1 MGSKP
6 QINFEKIDRVNKRM
20 PPGWIPNQHG
30 AWAMLISPF
39 LVGVLASEPR
49 WVHLPLALFWL
60 LGYFAFFATSLW
72 LKANRRPRW
81 FPPVRAYSIAAA
93 CVGVC
98 VLVLDSSLILWAP
111 VFVGPLVVG
120 LWAAS
125 QRRERDLL
133 IGITTLVGAAAM
145 TLMTYDI
152 GHGSVTV
159 QAWKLALIQLLY
171 FGGTV
176 FYVKSAIRERDNSGF
191 LRISIAFHVAATV
204 AAWVLSPWLGLVFSV
219 LLIRAAVLPPR
230 HPSPRTLGLIEVA
243 ATVMVAL
250 VSIAVV

>member
-1 MGSKP
+1 M
-6 QINFEKIDRVNKRM
+6 NKRM
-20 PPGWIPNQHG
+20 SPGWIPNQHG

-39 LVGVLASEPR
+39 LVGVVASKPH
-49 WVHLPLALFWL
+49 WVHLPLALFWM

-81 FPPVRAYSIAAA
+81 FPPVRAYTIAASGA
-93 CVGVC
+93 GVGV
-98 VLVLDSSLILWAP
+98 LALDPTLIKWAP
-111 VFVGPLVVG
+111 AFVVPLGVG

-133 IGITTLVGAAAM
+133 VGITTLVGAAAM

-152 GHGSVTV
+152 GHGSVTE
-159 QAWKLALIQLLY
+159 QAWQLALIQLLY

-176 FYVKSAIRERDNSGF
+176 FYVKSAIRERDNSNF
-191 LRISIAFHVAATV
+191 LRISIAFHGVATV
-204 AAWVLSPWLGLVFSV
+204 IAWVLSPWLGLVFTI